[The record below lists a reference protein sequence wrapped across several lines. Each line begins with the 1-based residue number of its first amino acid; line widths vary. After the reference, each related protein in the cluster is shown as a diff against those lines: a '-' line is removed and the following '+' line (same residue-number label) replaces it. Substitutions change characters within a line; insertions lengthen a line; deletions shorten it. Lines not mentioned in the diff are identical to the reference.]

1 MPVRPIWL
9 ALTAIALVMGGSSV
23 PAQSQAAA
31 LPSLEVK
38 AHRGGWLAYDAPE
51 ESLKALTAAAEDGV
65 DWVEFDV
72 VFTKDGVAVLQHG
85 DVVGGGSSGSAIC
98 TPRAGE
104 KIHELTWAQVADVH
118 CTDKASGDV
127 QPIARLAEV
136 LTMLASHPG
145 AKVDLEVKTY
155 SGQSLQQKKQWM
167 AWTLGQTRA
176 IHSRMSI
183 SSFAWRE
190 LAGVIR
196 TWAPKAYFLA
206 LEYAHLVSLGKNAA
220 YANIR
225 QAKKVGA
232 DGFAYNVNSSEVGHL
247 KFVRAMGLGVHLY
260 DFDTGGP
267 KYSEQV
273 KFAIANGQRVL
284 GADNP
289 QHLRTFIAGLGGQ
302 LPTPRLVVTGLKTK
316 TVLSTTLKSSKRR
329 YPQIMGSKSTVPSSA
344 QNQLDSVRLRVKIT
358 ASRSGGLV
366 ELAPRNSRV
375 GVDGVRL
382 KVRKGTHSYVV
393 YVSAGDHGDLRVR
406 TTRTVKLSIAVTGY
420 RTARFA

>member
-1 MPVRPIWL
+1 MSVRRIGL
-9 ALTAIALVMGGSSV
+9 ALTAIALVVAGSSV
-23 PAQSQAAA
+23 SAQSQAAA
-31 LPSLEVK
+31 LPDLEVK
-38 AHRGGWLAYDAPE
+38 AHRGGWLAYNAPE
-51 ESLKALTAAAEDGV
+51 ESLAALTAAAEDGV
-65 DWVEFDV
+65 DWIEFDV
-72 VFTKDGVAVLQHG
+72 VFTSDGVAVLQHG
-85 DVVGGGSSGSAIC
+85 DLVGGGSSGSASC
-98 TPRAGE
+98 THAGE
-104 KIHELTWAQVADVH
+104 KIHAMTWAQVADVQ
-118 CTDKASGDV
+118 CTDKASGV
-127 QPIARLAEV
+127 TKPIARLAEV

-145 AKVDLEVKTY
+145 TKVDLEVKTY

-190 LAGVIR
+190 LAGVIN

-247 KFVRAMGLGVHLY
+247 KFIRAMGLGVHLY
-260 DFDTGGP
+260 DFDTGGR

-289 QHLRTFIAGLGGQ
+289 QHLRTFIASLGGQ
-302 LPTPRLVVTGLKTK
+302 LPAPLLVVTGLKTK

-329 YPQIMGSKSTVPSSA
+329 YPQIMGSKGTVPNAA

-366 ELAPRNSRV
+366 ELAPRNSRI